1 MSVNIEGVLEVFK
14 LQDTLNVYELIFIA
28 IEMAKEVIITPD
40 LKRFF
45 HPLKVPQHTCSSL
58 VGISEQ
64 LLLYAMKCAG
74 VNLGALPLE
83 CETRSLIQTLN
94 MDTSAQ

>member
-64 LLLYAMKCAG
+64 L
-74 VNLGALPLE
+74 PQ
-83 CETRSLIQTLN
+83 TQRSLSVFFISDSGQHGVSYLGHKRPKMLKN
-94 MDTSAQ
+94 SE

>member
-64 LLLYAMKCAG
+64 L
-74 VNLGALPLE
+74 PQ
-83 CETRSLIQTLN
+83 TQRSLSVFFSLTLWTGESI
-94 MDTSAQ
+94 DSLLDWPLGRL